1 MVCNE
6 KMRNPGSRK
15 KALRD
20 IKRKEKKIKNIKKHL
35 RKLRTRT
42 TYS

>member
-1 MVCNE
+1 MTNYG
-6 KMRNPGSRK
+6 KTGSRK

-20 IKRKEKKIKNIKKHL
+20 IKRKEKKIKKNKKAL

>member
-1 MVCNE
+1 MAHYGE
-6 KMRNPGSRK
+6 TRSRK
-15 KALRD
+15 KAMRD
-20 IKRKEKKIKNIKKHL
+20 VKRKEKKIKNIKKQL

>member
-1 MVCNE
+1 MAHYG
-6 KMRNPGSRK
+6 KTGSRK
-15 KALRD
+15 KAMKD
-20 IKRKEKKIKNIKKHL
+20 IKRKEKKIKNIKKEL